1 MYFFF
6 SPLEQFDV
14 LPLFSFFH
22 SSKFLVITNVN
33 FFLFVVLSISFS
45 FLFLSFFSSTL
56 VPNAYQSLVEQLYSF
71 VYGFSR
77 ESLGAVCDQYF
88 SYLFTLF
95 FFVLSSNVLGL
106 VPYSF
111 TLTSQLVVTF
121 CLGFGSFFG
130 LNWIGIRKHGLHLLS
145 FFLPKGAPIALA
157 PFLVLIEIISYVFR
171 LFSLSIRLFANMF
184 AGHTL
189 LNILAGFSIMLFP
202 GVTFIG
208 FFPWLGSIIP
218 LVVVFAVMGLEL
230 GIAFLQA
237 YVFTILTCLYLNDAL
252 VLH

>member
-1 MYFFF
+1 MQFFF

-14 LPLFSFFH
+14 LPLFSFFN
-22 SSKFLVITNVN
+22 SSKFFVVTNVN
-33 FFLFVVLSISFS
+33 FFLVVVLGIA
-45 FLFLSFFSSTL
+45 FLFLFMSFFSSTL
-56 VPNAYQSLVEQLYSF
+56 IPNAYQSLVEQLYSF

-77 ESLGAVCDQYF
+77 ESLGPVCDQYF

-130 LNWIGIRKHGLHLLS
+130 LNWIGIRRHGLHMLS

-202 GVTFIG
+202 GITFIG
-208 FFPWLGSIIP
+208 FFPWLGSVIP
-218 LVVVFAVMGLEL
+218 LLVVFAVMGLEL

>member
-1 MYFFF
+1 M
-6 SPLEQFDV
+6 S
-14 LPLFSFFH
+14 
-22 SSKFLVITNVN
+22 
-33 FFLFVVLSISFS
+33 
-45 FLFLSFFSSTL
+45 
-56 VPNAYQSLVEQLYSF
+56 
-71 VYGFSR
+71 
-77 ESLGAVCDQYF
+77 
-88 SYLFTLF
+88 
-95 FFVLSSNVLGL
+95 
-106 VPYSF
+106 
-111 TLTSQLVVTF
+111 
-121 CLGFGSFFG
+121 
-130 LNWIGIRKHGLHLLS
+130 
-145 FFLPKGAPIALA
+145 APIALA

-202 GVTFIG
+202 GITYIG
-208 FFPWLGSIIP
+208 FFPWLGSVIP

>member
-6 SPLEQFDV
+6 SPLEQFEV
-14 LPLFSFFH
+14 LPLFSFLNSYKFFVVTNVTF
-22 SSKFLVITNVN
+22 FLVI
-33 FFLFVVLSISFS
+33 VLSISFL
-45 FLFLSFFSSTL
+45 FLLLSFFSSTL
-56 VPNAYQSLVEQLYSF
+56 VPNVYQSLVEQVYNF
-71 VYGFSR
+71 VYGFSS
-77 ESLGAVCDQYF
+77 ESLGPVCDKYY

-95 FFVLSSNVLGL
+95 FFVLASNILGL

-121 CLGFGSFFG
+121 SLGFGSFFG

-157 PFLVLIEIISYVFR
+157 PFLVLIELISYVFR

-202 GVTFIG
+202 GLTVIG